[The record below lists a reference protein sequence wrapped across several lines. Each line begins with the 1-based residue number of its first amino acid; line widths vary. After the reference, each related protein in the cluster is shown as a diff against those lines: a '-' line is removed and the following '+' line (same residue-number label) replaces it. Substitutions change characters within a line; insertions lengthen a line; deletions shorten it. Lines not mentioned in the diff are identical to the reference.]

1 MPTASNVRAEWFWPA
16 VPDHIWD
23 SIRAKNSRSR
33 PPANL
38 KCLPHGGQSAA
49 SRIPADELIF
59 QTEHLASPQ
68 NRGSVAEVRYVRSTP
83 SGNVR

>member
-1 MPTASNVRAEWFWPA
+1 MVLAGCPGSHLGQHPREEFTLPTA
-16 VPDHIWD
+16 
-23 SIRAKNSRSR
+23 
-33 PPANL
+33 ANL